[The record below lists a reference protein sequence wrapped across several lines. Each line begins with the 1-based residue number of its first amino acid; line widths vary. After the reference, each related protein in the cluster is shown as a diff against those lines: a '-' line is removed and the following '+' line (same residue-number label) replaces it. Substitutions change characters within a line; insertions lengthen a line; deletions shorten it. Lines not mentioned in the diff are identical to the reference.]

1 MLLGLVLVFGRLRY
15 ELPAKGR
22 YSLSYCSN
30 NSTFKKGTPM
40 ETVLSLKNVTKTI
53 KGKPIIKGIDFS
65 VKKGQIYGFLGPNGA
80 GKTMTLRMIVGLI
93 KPTGGEIEICGN
105 SIRTSFVKAMRN
117 VGCIIENPELYD
129 YMSGY
134 DNLRLLS
141 GMEPQITEQDLDEAI
156 QRVRLS
162 QRINDKVNTYSLG
175 MKQRLGIAQAL
186 MKKPP
191 LLILDEPTNGLD
203 PAGMKEFRQ
212 LIQTLAAEEGMTIL
226 VSSHLLSEVQM
237 MCDEVAVILHGK
249 IIKTAKVEELA
260 VDRKVTWHVKD
271 VPGALKILEE
281 QFQLTGIDH
290 ADGRVSACVDDDRIV
305 AVNAAFTNA
314 QVGMLFVCKEQK
326 SLEDLFM
333 ELTGGETIG

>member
-1 MLLGLVLVFGRLRY
+1 
-15 ELPAKGR
+15 
-22 YSLSYCSN
+22 
-30 NSTFKKGTPM
+30 M
-40 ETVLSLKNVTKTI
+40 ETILALKKVTKII
-53 KGKPIIKGIDFS
+53 KGKRIINGISFS
-65 VKKGQIYGFLGPNGA
+65 VKKGQVYGFLGPNGA

-93 KPTGGEIEICGN
+93 KPTSGEIEICGH
-105 SIRTSFVKAMRN
+105 SIRTSFVKAMHY
-117 VGCIIENPELYD
+117 VGCIIENPELYE
-129 YMSGY
+129 YMTGY

-141 GMEPQITEQDLDEAI
+141 GMEPGIDEQQISEVI
-156 QRVRLS
+156 QRVGLS
-162 QRINDKVNTYSLG
+162 RRIHDKVSTYSLG

-237 MCDEVAVILHGK
+237 MCDEVAIILHGN
-249 IIKTAKVEELA
+249 IIKTAKVEELTM
-260 VDRKVTWHVKD
+260 DRKVTWSVQD
-271 VPGALKILEE
+271 VPGALKLMEE
-281 QFQLTGIDH
+281 KFLLTGVDH
-290 ADGRVSACVDDDRIV
+290 GDGTISACVEDATIK
-305 AVNAAFTNA
+305 AINSAFAEA
-314 QVGMLFVCKEQK
+314 QVGLTFVCKEQK

>member
-1 MLLGLVLVFGRLRY
+1 
-15 ELPAKGR
+15 
-22 YSLSYCSN
+22 
-30 NSTFKKGTPM
+30 M

-53 KGKPIIKGIDFS
+53 KGKPIIKGINFS

-93 KPTGGEIEICGN
+93 RPSGGEIEICGH
-105 SIRTSFVKAMRN
+105 SIRTSFVEAMKN
-117 VGCIIENPELYD
+117 VGCIIENPELYE
-129 YMSGY
+129 YMTGY

-141 GMEPQITEQDLDEAI
+141 GMEPHITEQDLEESV
-156 QRVRLS
+156 QKVRLS
-162 QRINDKVNTYSLG
+162 QRIHDKVNTYSLG

-203 PAGMKEFRQ
+203 PAGMREFRQ

-237 MCDEVAVILHGK
+237 MCDEVAVILHGE
-249 IIKTAKVEELA
+249 IIKTAKVEDLT
-260 VDRKVTWHVKD
+260 VDRKVTWHVQN
-271 VPGALKILEE
+271 VPEALKVLEG

-290 ADGRVSACVDDDRIV
+290 ADGSISACMEDEKIA
-305 AVNAAFTNA
+305 AVNAAFVKA

-333 ELTGGETIG
+333 ELTGGETVG

>member
-1 MLLGLVLVFGRLRY
+1 
-15 ELPAKGR
+15 
-22 YSLSYCSN
+22 
-30 NSTFKKGTPM
+30 M
-40 ETVLSLKNVTKTI
+40 ETILALKKVTKII
-53 KGKPIIKGIDFS
+53 KGKRIINGISFS
-65 VKKGQIYGFLGPNGA
+65 VKKGQVYGFLGPNGA

-93 KPTGGEIEICGN
+93 KPTSGEIEICGH
-105 SIRTSFVKAMRN
+105 SIRTSFVKAMHH
-117 VGCIIENPELYD
+117 VGCIIENPELYE
-129 YMSGY
+129 YMTGY

-141 GMEPQITEQDLDEAI
+141 GMEPGIDEQQIRDVI
-156 QRVRLS
+156 QRVGLS
-162 QRINDKVNTYSLG
+162 HRIHDKVNTYSLG

-237 MCDEVAVILHGK
+237 MCDEVAIILHGN
-249 IIKTAKVEELA
+249 IIKTAKVEELTM
-260 VDRKVTWHVKD
+260 DRKVTWSVQD
-271 VPGALKILEE
+271 VPGALKLMEE
-281 QFQLTGIDH
+281 RFLVTGVDH
-290 ADGRVSACVDDDRIV
+290 GDGTISACVEDETIK
-305 AVNAAFTNA
+305 AINAAFAND
-314 QVGMLFVCKEQK
+314 QVGLTFVCKEQK